1 MCNNGL
7 TIKINLFWSKRFEDG
22 RCTYKNTGSSHLKF
36 HVSNS
41 LSNIIIPQDSLEP
54 GGRKRNTWKFNGQ
67 MGLMMLQV
75 YSAIESTFPMVL
87 QYVINSDLGAL
98 SSWFESEIELFL
110 SQRSLENGSA
120 NRSDHYMETTLQRWE
135 RSQHGQRSLRLGSTS
150 AIVAISAI
158 TWKPL
163 SSDGQD
169 GSNRRDRSDSK
180 NTNMQCVRSP
190 ISRWLTPLVPRNHW
204 IWHVL
209 WTKFESTTAFATNFP
224 QNIETITRKHNNSL
238 LELWKKIYFLVL
250 EVRSWYQC

>member
-75 YSAIESTFPMVL
+75 YAAIESTFPIVL

-120 NRSDHYMETTLQRWE
+120 
-135 RSQHGQRSLRLGSTS
+135 
-150 AIVAISAI
+150 IVAITI
-158 TWKPL
+158 WKRL
-163 SSDGQD
+163 SSDGSD
-169 GSNRRDRSDSK
+169 HSTDNDRWD
-180 NTNMQCVRSP
+180 
-190 ISRWLTPLVPRNHW
+190 W
-204 IWHVL
+204 VL
-209 WTKFESTTAFATNFP
+209 S
-224 QNIETITRKHNNSL
+224 Q
-238 LELWKKIYFLVL
+238 
-250 EVRSWYQC
+250 RSWQSQRLHGNHYPAMARMVAIAGIVATAKIPICIAYAHPFQGGWHHWYREIIGFGTFYGQSAKVRLPLQQIFHRI

>member
-75 YSAIESTFPMVL
+75 YAAIESTFPMVL

-120 NRSDHYMETTLQRWE
+120 
-135 RSQHGQRSLRLGSTS
+135 
-150 AIVAISAI
+150 IVAITI
-158 TWKPL
+158 WKRL
-163 SSDGQD
+163 SSDGSD
-169 GSNRRDRSDSK
+169 HSTDNDRWD
-180 NTNMQCVRSP
+180 
-190 ISRWLTPLVPRNHW
+190 W
-204 IWHVL
+204 VL
-209 WTKFESTTAFATNFP
+209 S
-224 QNIETITRKHNNSL
+224 Q
-238 LELWKKIYFLVL
+238 
-250 EVRSWYQC
+250 RSWRS